1 MVTVMAFH
9 RVEDSRRWLQAW
21 KSGPGSRHED
31 FRRHGA
37 PRVRVFQSPDDP
49 NETGLVIEVEDF
61 EAFKSFL
68 ESPEGSKAKAA
79 DGVKSETMKIL
90 SEVGQ
95 S

>member
-9 RVEDSRRWLQAW
+9 KVEDSRRWLQAW
-21 KSGPGSRHED
+21 KPGPGSRRED

-37 PRVRVFQSPDDP
+37 PSVRVFQSPDDP
-49 NETGLVIEVEDF
+49 NETGLIIDVEDF
-61 EAFKSFL
+61 KAFKSFL
-68 ESPEGSKAKAA
+68 DSPEGSKAKAA